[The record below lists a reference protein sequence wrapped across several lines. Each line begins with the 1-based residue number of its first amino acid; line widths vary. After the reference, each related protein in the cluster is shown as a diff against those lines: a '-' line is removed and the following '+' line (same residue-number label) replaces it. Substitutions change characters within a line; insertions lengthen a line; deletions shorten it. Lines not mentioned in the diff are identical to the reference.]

1 MVIKVSVVIPL
12 LNPDTNLALCL
23 DSVLSQSFS
32 DFEVICVYNSLENKT
47 QNLLEHY
54 QKFDSRIKL
63 IHSDSPNYSGIK
75 NCGLENSNGEYI
87 IFLKPSD
94 RLSSIAL
101 SVLIEN
107 ANKYNS
113 QVILFDFAWGKTS
126 GNKEVN
132 TVTSIKEFKNFS
144 SGKTFS
150 AQNIGSL
157 AYKLIPLTAWAKLY
171 RTDFLREK
179 NIAFSED
186 TFYSDIPFWT
196 KVFALA
202 ERLNYLPQALYFWN
216 NVKDSDY
223 VLNNELVLTLAKAY
237 IEAKNILENSGLWK
251 NFSSS
256 LCDLMML
263 DFYQKYSVI
272 RADLKEK
279 YFNEIKN
286 IDIPIDYKL
295 YEGNTYSDIE
305 RNCAQW
311 YQSLKNLGYSTFITS
326 GITGGL
332 YE

>member
-144 SGKTFS
+144 SGKNKKEVRIADFFSLLLTDVPGGTFWQIPDTPPGILHS
-150 AQNIGSL
+150 ARSPALSADGPPL
-157 AYKLIPLTAWAKLY
+157 PGCPIPWSHPAPPSCLSPALP
-171 RTDFLREK
+171 RRQCSSCRFLHR
-179 NIAFSED
+179 
-186 TFYSDIPFWT
+186 
-196 KVFALA
+196 
-202 ERLNYLPQALYFWN
+202 
-216 NVKDSDY
+216 
-223 VLNNELVLTLAKAY
+223 
-237 IEAKNILENSGLWK
+237 
-251 NFSSS
+251 
-256 LCDLMML
+256 
-263 DFYQKYSVI
+263 
-272 RADLKEK
+272 
-279 YFNEIKN
+279 
-286 IDIPIDYKL
+286 
-295 YEGNTYSDIE
+295 
-305 RNCAQW
+305 
-311 YQSLKNLGYSTFITS
+311 
-326 GITGGL
+326 
-332 YE
+332 

>member
-75 NCGLENSNGEYI
+75 NCGIENSNGEYI

-101 SVLIEN
+101 SVLNEYASKN
-107 ANKYNS
+107 NS
-113 QVILFDFAWGKTS
+113 QVVSFDFAWVKNIE
-126 GNKEVN
+126 NKSVN
-132 TVTSIKEFKNFS
+132 TVTSIKEFNHYSK
-144 SGKTFS
+144 GKTFS
-150 AQNIGSL
+150 AKNIGSL
-157 AYKLIPLTAWAKLY
+157 AYKLIPLTSWAKLY
-171 RTDFLREK
+171 RSDFLREN
-179 NIAFSED
+179 NITFRED

-196 KVFALA
+196 KVFVLA
-202 ERLNYLPQALYFWN
+202 EHISYLPQALYFWN
-216 NVKDSDY
+216 SVKDDDY
-223 VLNNELVLTLAKAY
+223 VLNDELVLTLPKAY
-237 IEAKNILENSGLWK
+237 IEAKNIFEKSGFWK

-272 RADLKEK
+272 RPDLKEK

-286 IDIPIDYKL
+286 VDISIDYKL
-295 YEGNTYSDIE
+295 YEGCTYSDIE
-305 RNCAQW
+305 QNCAIW
-311 YQSLKNLGYSTFITS
+311 YQSLKNLDYSTFITS
-326 GITGGL
+326 GITGGH